1 LAYLDEAT
9 FKKANMG
16 DKDPDKLTLFPD
28 EAEIVNQVQKNGS
41 ADSGAAPA
49 EEEKEDPAWN
59 NDAAWAQLLYAIWDK
74 SCTPFLGAG
83 ACAGVL
89 PLGTDIA
96 ERWAQEF
103 DYPFADCTNLP
114 RVAQF
119 VGIMKSGPFVP
130 RLKIKAEFQDK
141 VPDHTNP
148 DEPHR
153 VLGELKLPVYVTTN
167 YDSFMF
173 NELVRQGRNPTQ
185 QCCEW
190 HKAKDI
196 SKTRAEGA
204 TALEPTPENPVVYH
218 LHGYLADPLSMVLTD
233 DDYLNFLINISEE
246 DVIPAH
252 IEAAF
257 GTDRAFLFVGYSLED
272 MSFKVLFRKF
282 GRKMASSPGDR
293 HVAVQ
298 LHPGKGLTEEQK
310 RKQRE
315 FLEKLFGTQNVKI
328 YWGDASVFLRTLR
341 QRWANFKP

>member
-1 LAYLDEAT
+1 MSTQDPNNSLPFRDEVN
-9 FKKANMG
+9 KPPN
-16 DKDPDKLTLFPD
+16 D
-28 EAEIVNQVQKNGS
+28 VNQNGS
-41 ADSGAAPA
+41 PDSDAVS
-49 EEEKEDPAWN
+49 EEEKDPEGWGTDNAWE
-59 NDAAWAQLLYAIWDK
+59 QLLQAISNK
-74 SCTPFLGAG
+74 ICTPFLGAG

-89 PLGTDIA
+89 PLGANIA
-96 ERWAQEF
+96 ERWAKEF
-103 DYPFADCTNLP
+103 EYPFSDCSNLP

-130 RLKIKAEFQDK
+130 RLRIKAEFKDK

-153 VLGELKLPVYVTTN
+153 VLGELKLPVYITTN

-173 NELVRQGRNPTQ
+173 NELVRQGRTPTQ

-190 HKAKDI
+190 HKAKEI
-196 SKTRAEGA
+196 SKTRVAGS
-204 TALEPTPENPVVYH
+204 TALEPTPESPVVYH
-218 LHGYLADPLSMVLTD
+218 LHGYLADPLSMVLTE

-246 DVIPAH
+246 NVIPAH

-282 GRKMASSPGDR
+282 GRKMPSSPGDR

-298 LHPGKGLTEEQK
+298 LHAGQGLTEDQK

-315 FLEKLFGTQNVKI
+315 FLEKLFGTQDVKI
-328 YWGDASVFLRTLR
+328 YWGKASTFLRSLR
-341 QRWANFKP
+341 QRWAKFKP